1 MFLDM
6 ARPLSDAKRNA
17 ILATATSAIAA
28 SGLAASTKAIARDAG
43 VGEGTLFVY
52 FPTKDDLF
60 CELYLELKADL
71 TRAIAADYPKN
82 EDVQTRL
89 KHLWDH
95 FVRWGLKNPEKRD
108 ALRRLA
114 VSEKVSQVKDHA
126 ENETCASMASMIE
139 ADLSSGL
146 LRVQPIEFVSGT
158 IQALGDMV
166 TEMIARDRAK
176 ADEYLN
182 HGWQTLW
189 GAISAR

>member
-1 MFLDM
+1 MQQITL
-6 ARPLSDAKRNA
+6 
-17 ILATATSAIAA
+17 
-28 SGLAASTKAIARDAG
+28 RD
-43 VGEGTLFVY
+43 
-52 FPTKDDLF
+52 
-60 CELYLELKADL
+60 
-71 TRAIAADYPKN
+71 

-95 FVRWGLKNPEKRD
+95 FVGWGLKNPEKRD

-126 ENETCASMASMIE
+126 EDETCASMASMIQ

-146 LRVQPIEFVSGT
+146 LRVQPIEFLAGT

-176 ADEYLN
+176 A
-182 HGWQTLW
+182 GMSTSTLA
-189 GAISAR
+189 GTRFGVPFRHADFHSY